1 MQSDLVMRVKSKLA
15 APTNISSQNKAMNL
29 QDDMHHQEIDDEYGT
44 KKMMAS

>member
-1 MQSDLVMRVKSKLA
+1 
-15 APTNISSQNKAMNL
+15 MNL